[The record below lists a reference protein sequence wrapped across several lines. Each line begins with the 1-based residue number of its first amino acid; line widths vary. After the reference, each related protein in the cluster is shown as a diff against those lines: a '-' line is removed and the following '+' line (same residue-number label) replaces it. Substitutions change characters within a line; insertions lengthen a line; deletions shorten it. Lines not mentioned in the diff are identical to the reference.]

1 MRVMTAAVRI
11 ACASASLLAFGLG
24 VSPVLA
30 QDSAAPEKAPA
41 SAPAPI
47 VRPRPAT
54 PDDLEL
60 RPGTLTLV
68 TDDATG
74 DRFLVFTYTVAN
86 KTPRTQRFTPR
97 FELLMGD
104 GTLLEGGKGV
114 DVDAGARVRRAA
126 AGPRALD
133 QFQVMGDVP
142 VGEQNAKEGVVIFP
156 AKGDMKDMT
165 LFVSGTSIAI
175 DRVPDAKTGKETI
188 VRRTWVRHYGID
200 GAVDP
205 RRSTEA
211 TFDATKDEWVM
222 R

>member
-1 MRVMTAAVRI
+1 MGVMIAAVRI
-11 ACASASLLAFGLG
+11 ACASAFFLASGLG
-24 VSPVLA
+24 ASTAGA
-30 QDSAAPEKAPA
+30 QDSAAPAQAPA
-41 SAPAPI
+41 AAPAPNA
-47 VRPRPAT
+47 RPRPAT

-68 TDDATG
+68 TDEATG

-104 GTLLEGGKGV
+104 GTILEGGKGV
-114 DVDAGARVRRAA
+114 DADAGARIRRAA
-126 AGPRALD
+126 AGARALD
-133 QFQVMGDVP
+133 QFQVMGDVA
-142 VGEQNAKEGVVIFP
+142 VGEQNAKDGVVIFP

-165 LFVSGTSIAI
+165 LFVAGTSIAI
-175 DRVPDAKTGKETI
+175 DRVPDPKSGKETI
-188 VRRTWVRHYGID
+188 VRRTWVRHYGIN
-200 GAVDP
+200 GATDP
-205 RRSTEA
+205 RRTTEA

>member
-1 MRVMTAAVRI
+1 MKTMIAVVRI
-11 ACASASLLAFGLG
+11 ACASAFLLAPVLG
-24 VSPVLA
+24 VSTAGA
-30 QDSAAPEKAPA
+30 QDSAAPGQAPA
-41 SAPAPI
+41 AAPAPI
-47 VRPRPAT
+47 ARPRPAT

-114 DVDAGARVRRAA
+114 DVDAGVRIRRAA

-133 QFQVMGDVP
+133 QFQVMGDVA

-175 DRVPDAKTGKETI
+175 DRVPDPKSGKETI
-188 VRRTWVRHYGID
+188 VRRTWVRHYGIN
-200 GAVDP
+200 GAADP

-211 TFDATKDEWVM
+211 AFDSTKDEWVM

>member
-1 MRVMTAAVRI
+1 MRTMIAVVRLV
-11 ACASASLLAFGLG
+11 CASAFLLAPVLG
-24 VSPVLA
+24 VSTAGA
-30 QDSAAPEKAPA
+30 QDSAAPGQAPA
-41 SAPAPI
+41 AAPAPI
-47 VRPRPAT
+47 ARPRPAT

-114 DVDAGARVRRAA
+114 DVDAGVRIRRAA

-133 QFQVMGDVP
+133 QFQVMGDVA

-156 AKGDMKDMT
+156 AKGDM
-165 LFVSGTSIAI
+165 
-175 DRVPDAKTGKETI
+175 
-188 VRRTWVRHYGID
+188 
-200 GAVDP
+200 
-205 RRSTEA
+205 
-211 TFDATKDEWVM
+211 
-222 R
+222 